1 MRRTCV
7 LLPVLSIALLGCG
20 SSSEGVMPKAHDVL
34 TAQELENSPAKNAYE
49 AIRLHRPMFLASRR
63 TGEEADQMRTAA
75 LPAVYLNGM
84 YYGEIESLR
93 TIHVMEIQEVRYLDA
108 REATM
113 IYGTGHIAGAILVT
127 TRVQ

>member
-1 MRRTCV
+1 MRCMFA
-7 LLPVLSIALLGCG
+7 LLLTMGFALLGCG
-20 SSSEGVMPKAHDVL
+20 SSSDGVMPKARDVL
-34 TAQELENSPAKNAYE
+34 TREELENSPAKDAYE

-63 TGEEADQMRTAA
+63 VKDQSHTAA

-84 YYGEIESLR
+84 YYGETESLR
-93 TIHVMEIQEVRYLDA
+93 NIHVRDIQDIRYLDA

-127 TRVQ
+127 TRIQ